1 LRVFVAIIIIITTGI
16 IRSTVAASNF
26 SQCFDAIR
34 NGTYGPSG
42 GVDIHGQPIQNIAQ
56 AVGMT
61 YELCKRAC
69 GTSPESFDW
78 HEFAEKFTSWLLP
91 WLALISQLP
100 FGAKYRVD
108 NLTSMVLA
116 VGSPTLAAYS
126 LILTILNG
134 QWVARRFSGVSYPN
148 SHHAFRIMNSL
159 QQAPLQ
165 IANESSLLSSL
176 VVLPENDEWWSDLVE
191 RLDYTHTWSI
201 SASAAIMWVFTAYIF
216 TVVDSFASLKDEPSA
231 DRSDGQAVGS
241 AWLWLLPVV
250 IAWLQISPKC
260 DSDRLENAI
269 LRTNAIAYIAV
280 PNSSVASLASAE
292 SEARAFTFRNGEST
306 IYDDA
311 ECSAPIFNYARFLSW
326 TQNVEAVVSAFHSAS
341 HRAKQHKPVDERSWQ
356 DGDKDHPIH
365 PNNRRGS
372 EEQVE
377 NYCTPP
383 TEVTR
388 SHWGPNVLSRF
399 MLASFVALS
408 LQWGTTGAAIIILW
422 YTPTVG
428 LGCRSASYLVYA
440 AASTVVWMLLVIS
453 SILTHYVS
461 PRHSYPDQ
469 HGSPDH
475 HFRFMDSIAKVLAIM
490 LRRLGKLLAACN
502 AAWIVLAC
510 LLQFSN
516 FYSRCYCNS
525 CVTSLGR
532 RAYAVVMTSASDVW
546 TPWVGGVSLGC
557 ACAVLFVGFVNVFI
571 NPNP

>member
-16 IRSTVAASNF
+16 IRSTVAANF
-26 SQCFDAIR
+26 NQCFDAIR

-42 GVDIHGQPIQNIAQ
+42 GVDIRGQPVQNIAQ

-61 YELCKRAC
+61 YGLCKSAC

-78 HEFAEKFTSWLLP
+78 SEFAQKFTSWLLP

-108 NLTSMVLA
+108 NLTAMLLA

-134 QWVARRFSGVSYPN
+134 QWAARRFSNVSYPN
-148 SHHAFRIMNSL
+148 YHHAFRIMNSL

-165 IANESSLLSSL
+165 ITNESSLLSSL

-201 SASAAIMWVFTAYIF
+201 SASTAIVWVFTAYIF
-216 TVVDSFASLKDEPSA
+216 TVVDSFATLKDEPQASA
-231 DRSDGQAVGS
+231 DDGQAVGS
-241 AWLWLLPVV
+241 AWLWLLPIV

-260 DSDRLENAI
+260 DSKRLENAI
-269 LRTNAIAYIAV
+269 LRTNAIAYVAV
-280 PNSSVASLASAE
+280 PNGSVASLASAK
-292 SEARAFTFRNGEST
+292 SEARAFTFRNSEST

-341 HRAKQHKPVDERSWQ
+341 HWAKQHKPVDPRRPWK

-365 PNNRRGS
+365 PDNRRGS

-377 NYCTPP
+377 KYCTPH
-383 TEVTR
+383 TEVMR

-399 MLASFVALS
+399 LLASFVALS

-428 LGCRSASYLVYA
+428 LGCRSGSYLVYA
-440 AASTVVWMLLVIS
+440 AASTLVWMLLVIS

-469 HGSPDH
+469 HRSLDH
-475 HFRFMDSIAKVLAIM
+475 HFMFMDSIAEVLAIM

-525 CVTSLGR
+525 CATSLGR
-532 RAYAVVMTSASDVW
+532 RAYTVVMTSASDVW
-546 TPWVGGVSLGC
+546 TPWVSGVSLGC
-557 ACAVLFVGFVNVFI
+557 ACVVLFVGFVNIFI